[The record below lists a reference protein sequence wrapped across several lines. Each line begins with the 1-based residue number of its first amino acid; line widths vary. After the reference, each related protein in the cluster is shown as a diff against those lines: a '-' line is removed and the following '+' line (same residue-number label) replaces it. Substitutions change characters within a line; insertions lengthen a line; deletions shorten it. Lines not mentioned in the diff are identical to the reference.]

1 MQNTQRTHHMLQQR
15 TNLWV
20 TSLIVFRIFATITC
34 VAQDSCPDIMR
45 WGIFDTRDTNA
56 QKDEASSYANW
67 FCSQTLSSSSEAD
80 SFGASIG
87 FPFKGLP
94 VKLGFDSSKQS
105 WNEWKSSFCQDVRT
119 TFSRGE
125 VFEEHVKQASP
136 AILDAFQAC
145 LKQKG
150 AYAWLEYTADPA
162 VFGYGVKFDTPVHK
176 LDSIKVSFTAPQTVA
191 CSPDPRSVTVL
202 SPNTFRA
209 TCRRHG
215 DKLVKIVVNSADIEV
230 AGAGTLV
237 LAAIPKAPK
246 LPGPVSHALQVD
258 GQPVNIN
265 FTMKNAIQKS
275 GCACGNGEITFPG
288 DLRGKANEPINF
300 NYDGSEVCHG
310 QDFRNF
316 DGQISWTGSQVT
328 QMSST
333 KNNSTFPG
341 IAGTVKVTFSEPG
354 SYNVRA
360 KFDLQCVDDGSAHC
374 SQACTASGN
383 TVVVVK

>member
-1 MQNTQRTHHMLQQR
+1 MQTAHRTHRALQQR
-15 TNLWV
+15 TNFWI
-20 TSLIVFRIFATITC
+20 TSLIVLWVFATITS
-34 VAQDSCPDIMR
+34 VAQESCPDIMR
-45 WGIFDTRDTNA
+45 WGIFDTRDTTA

-119 TFSRGE
+119 TFSQRE

-162 VFGYGVKFDTPVHK
+162 VFGYGVKFDTPAHK
-176 LDSIKVSFTAPQTVA
+176 LDSIKVSFIAPPTVA
-191 CSPDPRSVTVL
+191 CRPDPRSVTVL

-209 TCRRHG
+209 TCTRHG
-215 DKLVKIVVNSADIEV
+215 DKLVKIVVNSPDIEV

-246 LPGPVSHALQVD
+246 PPPEPASHAFQVD

-265 FTMKNAIQKS
+265 FTMKNVTQRS
-275 GCACGNGEITFPG
+275 GCACGNGDITFPG
-288 DLRGKANEPINF
+288 DLRGKVNEPINF
-300 NYDGSEVCHG
+300 DYDGSEVCHG
-310 QDFRNF
+310 QDFKNF
-316 DGQISWTGSQVT
+316 DGQINWTGSQAT
-328 QMSST
+328 QMSCT

-360 KFDLQCVDDGSAHC
+360 KFDLQCVDVSCAH
-374 SQACTASGN
+374 ACTASGN